1 MTPRTVVY
9 QAPLSMESP
18 RPEYWNG
25 LLFPSPGNLPDL
37 GVKPVSPAS
46 PTLEANSLPLSHLG
60 SPSIVCAVL
69 SHSSH
74 VPLFAI
80 LWTVTH
86 QVPLSM
92 GFSKQEYWS
101 GLPFPS
107 PGDLPNPGID
117 LTSWTVAYQVP
128 VHGIFQARILKLV
141 AIPFSRRSS

>member
-92 GFSKQEYWS
+92 GFSKQGYWS
-101 GLPFPS
+101 RLPCLPL
-107 PGDLPNPGID
+107 GNLPNPGIEPM
-117 LTSWTVAYQVP
+117 SPAVAVR
-128 VHGIFQARILKLV
+128 VSDH
-141 AIPFSRRSS
+141 